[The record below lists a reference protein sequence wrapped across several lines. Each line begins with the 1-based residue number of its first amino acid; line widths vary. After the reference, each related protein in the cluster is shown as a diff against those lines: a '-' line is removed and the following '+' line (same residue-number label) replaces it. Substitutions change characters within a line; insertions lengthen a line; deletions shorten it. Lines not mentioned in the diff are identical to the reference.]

1 VKAEIFKWWQT
12 IKISWSTQTAYRL
25 NFFLQIIGPAL
36 VFFFVKYNLWSSIY
50 AGDKIIKIEGYDFS
64 SMINYHVWA
73 FIVGLLG
80 QGHNS
85 MNLSEDIRLGRIS
98 TYLIYPFDFWEFHC
112 ASFIAFQILQIFVT
126 IFSIAIL
133 YFMGIIEF
141 HGTLAFFHGYL
152 YTLFV
157 SIFWFCLQFFTGIL
171 AFWLEETWIIRVMFL
186 ISTSFFSGAII
197 PLEFFPNQ
205 LVSVLNYTPFPYLT
219 YYPIKI
225 FLGQLTDL
233 WAPYGI
239 LFLWILILVGIN
251 TLVWKRGIRLYAGAG
266 M

>member
-1 VKAEIFKWWQT
+1 MKAEILKWWQT
-12 IKISWSTQTAYRL
+12 IKISWSTHTAYRL

-50 AGDKIIKIEGYDFS
+50 AGDKLIQIEGYNFS
-64 SMINYHVWA
+64 DMINYHVWA

-98 TYLIYPFDFWEFHC
+98 TYLIYPFDFWEFHSS
-112 ASFIAFQILQIFVT
+112 SFIAFQILQIFVT
-126 IFSIAIL
+126 IISIATL
-133 YFMGIIEF
+133 YFVGIIEF
-141 HGTLAFFHGYL
+141 HGAFAFFHGYL
-152 YTLFV
+152 YTLLV

-197 PLEFFPNQ
+197 PLEFFPQ
-205 LVSVLNYTPFPYLT
+205 SLVSVLNYTPFPYLT

-225 FLGQLTDL
+225 FLGQFTNL

-239 LFLWILILVGIN
+239 LSLWILILVGIN